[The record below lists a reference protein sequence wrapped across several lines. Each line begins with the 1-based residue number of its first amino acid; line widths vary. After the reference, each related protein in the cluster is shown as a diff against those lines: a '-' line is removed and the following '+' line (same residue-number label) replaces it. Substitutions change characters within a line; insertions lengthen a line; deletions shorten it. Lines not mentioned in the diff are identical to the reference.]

1 MVSRNGEGEGK
12 RVEETK
18 GEEKKGGARG
28 VGGIKRKQNC
38 TELRKKIGY
47 MHGEKIDMKI

>member
-18 GEEKKGGARG
+18 GEEKKWGQG
-28 VGGIKRKQNC
+28 VWGELKESRIAQCLERK
-38 TELRKKIGY
+38 
-47 MHGEKIDMKI
+47 